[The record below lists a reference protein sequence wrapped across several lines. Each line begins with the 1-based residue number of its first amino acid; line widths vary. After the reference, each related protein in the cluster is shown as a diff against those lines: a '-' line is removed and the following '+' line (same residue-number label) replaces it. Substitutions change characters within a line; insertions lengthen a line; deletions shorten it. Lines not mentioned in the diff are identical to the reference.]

1 MSFSDLGRGRSD
13 RRSRGS
19 CLFFNSLGSFCSIPW
34 CPDHTDTCSIVNVG
48 SFVSSCRYK
57 RIQLLLPWCY
67 RVFRHFLASFSRF
80 QHVPAFGNVSHTS
93 FSGLTV
99 PGLRGLPMI
108 VGLSNQKAVLF
119 QDDMCPV
126 HLCATW
132 FSTVFRCLRGAL
144 AMFANSM
151 KIAMSTAKLCHQD
164 PFEQFW
170 NEMDPQ
176 IMIATP
182 GSFALSRWEFDYDQK
197 ASKSRSL
204 WSHVFPTFPCLCG
217 SMWISASWWRCETFR
232 DVRRSTTQTHN
243 WDRQNHKLLQRAFV
257 SGALAAKRVAMLSLC
272 ESWRHDKT
280 CQDMCETFWVGMSW
294 WKSRKRARW
303 GGRAA

>member
-19 CLFFNSLGSFCSIPW
+19 CLFFNSLGSFCLIPW

-80 QHVPAFGNVSHTS
+80 QHVPAFGNVSHIS

-144 AMFANSM
+144 AMFATSM

-204 WSHVFPTFPCLCG
+204 WSHVFPTSIPLPLWVYVDLCQLVKMWDLPRRPTQYHPNPQLRPPKPQASPASFCLRSFGGKKG
-217 SMWISASWWRCETFR
+217 SYAELMRI
-232 DVRRSTTQTHN
+232 
-243 WDRQNHKLLQRAFV
+243 
-257 SGALAAKRVAMLSLC
+257 M
-272 ESWRHDKT
+272 KT
-280 CQDMCETFWVGMSW
+280 W
-294 WKSRKRARW
+294 
-303 GGRAA
+303 